1 MTAPRGSTVTS
12 TWGAKTPCRALR
24 FAALGVTAGLCSCGG
39 GHAVGRKDDSLAVS
53 PQRAVVT
60 AGESTQFSVVGD
72 EDVTWGIAES
82 GPSPTA
88 DAAAFPLEVSADARY
103 LVDQRGRPW
112 RIQADAAWLMSA
124 KATPD
129 EVDVYLATRRAQG
142 FNAFYLHA
150 MVHPAGYDAAPHAP
164 DNVRGDPPFA
174 SPGDFS
180 TAGASPASARYWA
193 WIDTIID
200 KAAAHDMV
208 VMLAYTY
215 LGSDGG
221 DQGWYREVLDQPSRR
236 ALYRWGRWLGNRYK
250 DNPNIIW
257 LGLGDFTPPEG
268 SEGATR
274 VREIARG
281 IRAAGAPQLF
291 MAEPSPPD
299 GIPGQVPAFGRV
311 VDLNSFYG
319 YGPEGEGQVY
329 ETADR
334 AWRLSSRKPAWM
346 QEGTYEYEDN
356 TGHFR
361 GEPWETRRGRL
372 WSVLAGGTAGDGF
385 GSRDAWQWRDVPA
398 SLSTP
403 GSDYSAYAF
412 DLFAALPWWQ
422 LRPSGTAPG
431 FAGTTLITGGEGT
444 WGGSD
449 YITSALA
456 DGHDWLL
463 AYVPVTQSGARTFRV
478 DVSAMAGPLRARWF
492 DPATGTYLAISDGY
506 ELANE
511 GSRTF
516 TTPGLRGDGSDDWLL
531 VLDSTGNPRCGT
543 VTAAGVYM
551 APASPSAGVD
561 CQVTATLESDPTVV
575 ASATLA
581 FRLSPEADGAQTFGR
596 CTCEHQRPC
605 GIMQRKGRAQR

>member
-1 MTAPRGSTVTS
+1 MTGPRGATMPSTR
-12 TWGAKTPCRALR
+12 GIAIPCQVLR
-24 FAALGVTAGLCSCGG
+24 FAALGVTAGLCSCAG
-39 GHAVGRKDDSLAVS
+39 GHGIGRKNESLAIT
-53 PQRAVVT
+53 PQSAVVT

-82 GPSPTA
+82 GPSPKTE
-88 DAAAFPLEVSADARY
+88 AAEFPLEVSADGRH

-124 KATPD
+124 EATLD
-129 EVDVYLATRRAQG
+129 EVDLYLATRRAQG
-142 FNAFYLHA
+142 FNAFYLNA
-150 MVHPAGYDAAPHAP
+150 MVHPGGYDAAPHAP

-180 TAGASPASARYWA
+180 TAGASPASERYWA
-193 WIDTIID
+193 WIDSIID
-200 KAAAHDMV
+200 QAAAHDMV

-236 ALYRWGRWLGNRYK
+236 ALYRWGRWLGNRYRDK
-250 DNPNIIW
+250 SNIIW

-274 VREIARG
+274 VRAIATG
-281 IRAAGAPQLF
+281 IRAAGAPQLL

-299 GIPGQVPAFGRV
+299 GIPGQVPGFGPV

-356 TGHFR
+356 TGHFS
-361 GEPWETRRGRL
+361 GEPWETRRARF

-385 GSRDAWQWRDVPA
+385 GSQDAWQWRDVPA

-403 GSDYSAYAF
+403 GSDYSTYAF
-412 DLFAALPWWQ
+412 DLFASLPWWD

-431 FAGTTLITGGEGT
+431 FAGRTLITGGEGT
-444 WGGSD
+444 WGDPD
-449 YITSALA
+449 YITSALT
-456 DGHDWLL
+456 DDRNWLL
-463 AYVPVTQSGARTFRV
+463 AYVPVTHGGARTLRV
-478 DVSAMAGPLRARWF
+478 DMSALAGPVRARWF
-492 DPATGTYLAISDGY
+492 DPASSTFLAISDGY
-506 ELANE
+506 ELTNE
-511 GSRTF
+511 GHRRF
-516 TTPGLRGDGSDDWLL
+516 TTPGQRGDGTDDWLL
-531 VLDSTGNPRCGT
+531 VLDSTGKPRCGT
-543 VTAAGVYM
+543 VTAAGLYT
-551 APASPSAGVD
+551 APTSPSAGID
-561 CQVTATLESDPTVV
+561 CQVTATLDGDPSVV
-575 ASATLA
+575 GRASVA
-581 FRLSPEADGAQTFGR
+581 FRAPRDASGPGTSCDAPADIRGPVGS
-596 CTCEHQRPC
+596 C
-605 GIMQRKGRAQR
+605 K